1 VGWSNNGKDY
11 VAEAVGGRNFG
22 VTQTANAAVT
32 YAATSV
38 TDTRNAFSVST
49 GTPGTPGTGSG
60 LVGAL
65 VVVGGIAAN
74 TAPVAYG
81 TVLNNTAT
89 VLNIDFWHT
98 ISAPQT
104 VATTPTTGAAGNGYC
119 VVPGRPP
126 AFFMGLSVAT
136 RVFTA
141 SDAFLTNDGT
151 TVSEVF
157 GASQA
162 GLSRQIAAYAHTS
175 GTNTWTQQNT
185 FTAGGSDSLPATVAK
200 IGTFI
205 HGVTAAPTTT
215 TTGTIMFQTLLSATA
230 TLSATG
236 DNVAV
241 TDTITET

>member
-1 VGWSNNGKDY
+1 MGWSNNGKDY

-22 VTQTANAAVT
+22 RTTAAAAAIT
-32 YAATSV
+32 YTATSM
-38 TDTRNAFSVST
+38 TDTGATFVAST
-49 GTPGTPGTGSG
+49 GTPGTPGTGTG
-60 LVGAL
+60 LVGA
-65 VVVGGIAAN
+65 VIVANGIAAN
-74 TAPVAYG
+74 TAPTAYG
-81 TVLNNTAT
+81 VIHSNSTTAVT
-89 VLNIDFWHT
+89 IDFWHT

-104 VATTPTTGAAGNGYC
+104 VATTPTTGGSGNGYAIL
-119 VVPGRPP
+119 PARPP

-141 SDAFLTNDGT
+141 TDAFLTNDGS
-151 TVSEVF
+151 TVSESF
-157 GASQA
+157 GAAQA

-175 GTNTWTQQNT
+175 GTSTWTLQNT
-185 FTAGGSDSLPATVAK
+185 FTAGGSDSLPQTIAK

-205 HGVTAAPTTT
+205 HGVTSAPSTT

>member
-1 VGWSNNGKDY
+1 VGWSNAGKDY

-22 VTQTANAAVT
+22 RTTAAAAAIT
-32 YAATSV
+32 YAATSM
-38 TDTRNAFSVST
+38 TDTGAAFTSST
-49 GTPGTPGTGSG
+49 GTPGTPGTGTG
-60 LVGAL
+60 LVGA
-65 VVVGGIAAN
+65 VIVVGGIAAN

-81 TVLNNTAT
+81 VIHSNTTTA
-89 VLNIDFWHT
+89 VNVDFWHT
-98 ISAPQT
+98 IGAPQT
-104 VATTPTTGAAGNGYC
+104 VATTPTSGASGSGYAIL
-119 VVPGRPP
+119 PARPP
-126 AFFMGLSVAT
+126 AFFMGLSIAT

-157 GASQA
+157 GAAQA

-175 GTNTWTQQNT
+175 GTNTWTLQNT
-185 FTAGGSDSLPATVAK
+185 FTATGSDSLPVTVAK

-215 TTGTIMFQTLLSATA
+215 TTGTIMFQTVLSATA